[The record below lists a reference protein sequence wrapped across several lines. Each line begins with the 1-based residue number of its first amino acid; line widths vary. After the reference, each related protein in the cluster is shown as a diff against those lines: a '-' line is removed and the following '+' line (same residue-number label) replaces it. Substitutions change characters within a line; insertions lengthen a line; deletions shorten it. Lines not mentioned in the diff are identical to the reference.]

1 MKAFGRL
8 TNTNI
13 ISLPSNWVGVAQTSS
28 IAVNITP
35 IGASQ
40 DIIVQ
45 SVDSN
50 QQITLKSN
58 TGVATD
64 CYYTVFALREGDPT
78 PSQS

>member
-1 MKAFGRL
+1 MKTFGRL

-28 IAVNITP
+28 IVVNITP

-64 CYYTVFALREGDPT
+64 CYYTVFAIDEVGPLPN
-78 PSQS
+78 